1 MSLAKGL
8 NCGDRVRTTKEWN
21 DDCPNAYEGTIDDYA
36 PWNYNFLD
44 ILLDNGEIINIHVK
58 YLEKCE
64 SS

>member
-8 NCGDRVRTTKEWN
+8 NCGDRVRTTKEWDKIEGIHYEGVI
-21 DDCPNAYEGTIDDYA
+21 DDCEPWGFNSIDLLTD
-36 PWNYNFLD
+36 D
-44 ILLDNGEIINIHVK
+44 GKIIILNIN